1 MKTNMPVYQF
11 DPLDRPALPIKGT
24 DKLFPVHRIYCV
36 GRNYADHAIEMGH
49 DPDKEPPFFF
59 QKNPDNL
66 LVGKPEFPYPPL
78 SSDVHH
84 EIELVA
90 ALHRGGSNIPRENA
104 MQHVFGYAVGLDMTR
119 RDLQGQAKK
128 MGRPWDV
135 GKGFEHSAPCSE
147 LVMASQCGHPD
158 QGAITLEV
166 NGEIRQQGN
175 LNQMIWK
182 TAEMIATLS
191 TLFELQPGDLVMT
204 GTPAGVGPVQIGD
217 QLRGCIEGI
226 GSLEVRVA

>member
-1 MKTNMPVYQF
+1 
-11 DPLDRPALPIKGT
+11 
-24 DKLFPVHRIYCV
+24 
-36 GRNYADHAIEMGH
+36 
-49 DPDKEPPFFF
+49 
-59 QKNPDNL
+59 
-66 LVGKPEFPYPPL
+66 
-78 SSDVHH
+78 
-84 EIELVA
+84 
-90 ALHRGGSNIPRENA
+90 
-104 MQHVFGYAVGLDMTR
+104 MTR